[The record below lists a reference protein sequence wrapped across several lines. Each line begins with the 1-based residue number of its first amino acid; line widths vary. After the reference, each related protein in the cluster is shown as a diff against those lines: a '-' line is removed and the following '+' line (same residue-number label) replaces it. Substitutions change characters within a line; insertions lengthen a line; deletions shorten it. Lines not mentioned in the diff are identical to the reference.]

1 MFQRDRRQQ
10 CNISS
15 VRPSTS
21 QDEREYTL
29 DDDRNLVRRVLD
41 GRRDAF
47 EHLIDRYKALVVHV
61 VYRMVPN
68 TEDREDIC
76 QEVFMKIYGSLVSFR
91 FESKLSTWIAR
102 VAYNTCMNH
111 LDKKRELLLGEY
123 RPDLETLDEL
133 PGGTEQPDRTAE
145 DRDIGL
151 RLRAEIEG
159 LPAAYRTILT
169 LYHLE
174 QMSYKEIGEIM
185 DMPKGT
191 VKSHLFRAR
200 KLLRTRLLSQYRVKD
215 LWS

>member
-1 MFQRDRRQQ
+1 MFQLDRRQQ

-15 VRPSTS
+15 VGPSTS
-21 QDEREYTL
+21 PDKREYTL
-29 DDDRNLVRRVLD
+29 DDDRSLLRQVLE
-41 GRRDAF
+41 GRADAF
-47 EHLIDRYKALVVHV
+47 ERLIDRYKALVVHV
-61 VYRMVPN
+61 VYRMILN

-76 QEVFMKIYGSLVSFR
+76 QDVFMKIYRSLASFR

-111 LDKKRELLLGEY
+111 LDKRRELLLEEF

-133 PGGTEQPDRTAE
+133 PGVAEQPDRTAE

-151 RLRAEIEG
+151 RLRTEIEK
-159 LPAAYRTILT
+159 LPAAYRTILA

-174 QMSYKEIGEIM
+174 QMSYNEIGEVM
-185 DMPKGT
+185 DMPEGT

-200 KLLRTRLLSQYRVKD
+200 RLLRTKLLSHYRVED